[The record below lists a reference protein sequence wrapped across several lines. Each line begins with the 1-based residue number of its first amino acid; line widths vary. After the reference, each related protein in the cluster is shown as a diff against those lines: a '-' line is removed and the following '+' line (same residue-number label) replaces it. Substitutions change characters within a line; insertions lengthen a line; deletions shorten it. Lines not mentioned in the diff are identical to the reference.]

1 MSNQG
6 TDCFLELLICA
17 ASSLAQ
23 TEQQKKIVAFLKQQ
37 KEINEIA
44 PGTAGFD
51 VSDMPWDT
59 NSLTEDVQFMLRVT
73 DKAQHHNTWN
83 QLGYKPQAH
92 IVIPWLEQFAEM
104 LKKIALYSI

>member
-6 TDCFLELLICA
+6 TDCFLELLIA
-17 ASSLAQ
+17 AAESLMQ
-23 TEQQKKIVAFLKQQ
+23 TKTQKELVSFLKQQ
-37 KEINEIA
+37 KNINEIA

-51 VSDMPWDT
+51 IGNMPWDT
-59 NSLTEDVQFMLRVT
+59 NSLTEDVLFMLRVT

-83 QLGYKPQAH
+83 QLGYEPQAH